1 MAAPARESGEGLL
14 SVNATP
20 WATLVV
26 DGRSVGDT
34 PREVRL
40 PAGPHRVRV
49 DHPRLGTVEATVEI
63 VAGRRTGWYP
73 RLQR

>member
-1 MAAPARESGEGLL
+1 MRAAALALPL
-14 SVNATP
+14 AT

-26 DGRSVGDT
+26 DGRPVGDT

-40 PAGPHRVRV
+40 PAGLHRVRV
-49 DHPRLGTVEATVEI
+49 DHPRLGALEATVEI

-73 RLQR
+73 RLKR